1 MPEEAAVGG
10 EDAEGVAA
18 VEDGGGFV
26 VETVGGEEYV
36 HAVTG
41 GDAMVLRAEV
51 DDLVGYEG
59 VAQDSEAEF

>member
-1 MPEEAAVGG
+1 MPEEAPVGG

-18 VEDGGGFV
+18 VENAGGFV

-36 HAVTG
+36 QALTG
-41 GDAMVLRAEV
+41 GDAVVLGGQV

-59 VAQDSEAEF
+59 VAKDFEAEF